1 MERAMNNEFEIVEI
15 NTFEE
20 LSKVKDA
27 FENNDKVAIDIRNL
41 QDTNQRRR
49 ILDFVTGIAFG
60 RGLKIKVLNKD
71 GVYLI
76 L

>member
-1 MERAMNNEFEIVEI
+1 MNNEFEIVEI

-20 LSKVKDA
+20 LTKVKDA

-60 RGLKIKVLNKD
+60 RGLKIKVLNKE

-76 L
+76 N

>member
-1 MERAMNNEFEIVEI
+1 MTNEFEIVEI

-20 LSKVKDA
+20 ITKVKDA
-27 FENNDKVAIDIRNL
+27 FESNDKVGIDIRNL

-49 ILDFVTGIAFG
+49 VLDFVTGIAFG
-60 RGLKIKVLNKD
+60 RGLKIRVLNKD

-76 L
+76 S

>member
-1 MERAMNNEFEIVEI
+1 MNNEFEIVEI

-20 LSKVKDA
+20 ITKVKDA
-27 FENNDKVAIDIRNL
+27 FQSNYKVAIDIRNL

-60 RGLKIKVLNKD
+60 KGLKIKVLNKD

-76 L
+76 S

>member
-1 MERAMNNEFEIVEI
+1 MADEFEIVEI

-20 LSKVKDA
+20 ITKVKNT
-27 FENNDKVAIDIRNL
+27 FENNDKVGIDIRNL
-41 QDTNQRRR
+41 QDSNQRRR
-49 ILDFVTGIAFG
+49 VLDFVTGIAFG
-60 RGLKIKVLNKD
+60 RGLKIRVLNKD

>member
-1 MERAMNNEFEIVEI
+1 MAEEFEILEI

-27 FENNDKVAIDIRNL
+27 FENNDKVGIDIRNL

>member
-1 MERAMNNEFEIVEI
+1 MAEEIEIVEI
-15 NTFEE
+15 HAFDE
-20 LSKVKDA
+20 LIKLKDA
-27 FENNDKVAIDIRNL
+27 FENTNKVGVDIRNI
-41 QDTNQRRR
+41 QDTNIRRR

-76 L
+76 I

>member
-1 MERAMNNEFEIVEI
+1 MAEEIEI
-15 NTFEE
+15 LEIHAFDE
-20 LSKVKDA
+20 LIKLKEA
-27 FENNDKVAIDIRNL
+27 FENTNKVGVDIRNI
-41 QDTNQRRR
+41 QDTNIRRR

-76 L
+76 I

>member
-1 MERAMNNEFEIVEI
+1 MADEFEIVEI
-15 NTFEE
+15 NAFEE

-76 L
+76 F

>member
-1 MERAMNNEFEIVEI
+1 MAEEIEIVEI
-15 NTFEE
+15 HAFDE
-20 LSKVKDA
+20 LIKLKEA
-27 FENNDKVAIDIRNL
+27 FENTNKVGVDIRNI
-41 QDTNQRRR
+41 QDTNIRRR

-76 L
+76 H

>member
-1 MERAMNNEFEIVEI
+1 MNNEFEIVEI

-20 LSKVKDA
+20 LTKVKDA

-41 QDTNQRRR
+41 KDTNQRRR

-60 RGLKIKVLNKD
+60 RGLKIKVLNKE

-76 L
+76 N

>member
-1 MERAMNNEFEIVEI
+1 MNNEFEIVEI

-20 LSKVKDA
+20 LTKVKDS

-60 RGLKIKVLNKD
+60 RGLKIKVLNKE

-76 L
+76 N

>member
-1 MERAMNNEFEIVEI
+1 MADEFEIVEI
-15 NTFEE
+15 NAFEE

-27 FENNDKVAIDIRNL
+27 FESNDKVAIDIRNL

-49 ILDFVTGIAFG
+49 VLDFATGIAFG
-60 RGLKIKVLNKD
+60 RGLKIRVLNKD

-76 L
+76 S